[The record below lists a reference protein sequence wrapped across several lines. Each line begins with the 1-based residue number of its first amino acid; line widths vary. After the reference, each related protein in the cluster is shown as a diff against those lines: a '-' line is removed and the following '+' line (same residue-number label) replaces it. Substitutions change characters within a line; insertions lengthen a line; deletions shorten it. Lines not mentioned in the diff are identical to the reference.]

1 MGLHATIRP
10 PHAAGVGLLALG
22 LLISSCSS
30 PASPPPAA
38 DVSSDALKPQL
49 LWGDMKPQV
58 SVKELMKYM
67 IDPVS
72 DNIFDAVGTIL
83 TKDGMVDR
91 VPKTDEDW
99 DKIQT
104 GAVSLAEGIYLLK
117 VPREFTPPG
126 DRNNSEGPDAVEL
139 SPEQIKAKVERDPVE
154 WNARI
159 EALRNASLNVME
171 VVKKRDASAMWEA
184 GELLDQACEAC
195 HRSYWYPG
203 ENADFYKKLRGRLDD
218 FTARQSHG
226 KSAAPTKK

>member
-1 MGLHATIRP
+1 MKPISTGSRRFASALLA
-10 PHAAGVGLLALG
+10 VGLLAA
-22 LLISSCSS
+22 SCSS
-30 PASPPPAA
+30 PAAPPASPA
-38 DVSSDALKPQL
+38 TDRQQPQV
-49 LWGDMKPQV
+49 LWGDMKPIV

-117 VPREFTPPG
+117 VPRAFTPPG
-126 DRNNSEGPDAVEL
+126 DKNNSEGPDAVEL
-139 SPEQIKAKVERDPVE
+139 SPEEIKAKVERDPVE

-171 VVKKRDASAMWEA
+171 VVKKRDTTAMWEA

-203 ENADFYKKLRGRLDD
+203 ENAEFYKKLRGRLDD
-218 FTARQSHG
+218 FTAQQSHG
-226 KSAAPTKK
+226 KTTQPPKK